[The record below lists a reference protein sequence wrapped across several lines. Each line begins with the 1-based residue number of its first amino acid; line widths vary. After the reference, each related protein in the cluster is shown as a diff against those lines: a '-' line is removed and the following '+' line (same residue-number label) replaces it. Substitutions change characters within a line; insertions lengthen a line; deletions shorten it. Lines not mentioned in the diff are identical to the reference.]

1 MIRRAIGRE
10 PPQWEGDSIYRT
22 SAHELNID
30 SAGFISNHDECLRA
44 FRRSFYLPR
53 LGCRIKSSLQSLNF
67 HIIPLTT
74 TLHFDQLVPISKLRV
89 EIRAFLIR
97 QSN

>member
-1 MIRRAIGRE
+1 MIRRAIGRQ

-30 SAGFISNHDECLRA
+30 SVGFLSGRDECLRA
-44 FRRSFYLPR
+44 FRRSFYLPKSQ
-53 LGCRIKSSLQSLNF
+53 CRIKSSLQSLNF

-74 TLHFDQLVPISKLRV
+74 TLYFDQLVLSAKL
-89 EIRAFLIR
+89 
-97 QSN
+97 Q